1 MRVDIASEILYV
13 SGMDTSPTNHKYTV
27 TVIATH
33 MIRETYVVFSDK
45 SIEDLREDIKNDPYQ
60 LYCGDA
66 IDMIDEDFIETELE
80 FDGITTDNEF
90 DAQVEA

>member
-1 MRVDIASEILYV
+1 
-13 SGMDTSPTNHKYTV
+13 
-27 TVIATH
+27 

-45 SIEDLREDIKNDPYQ
+45 SIEDLREDIKNDPHQ

>member
-1 MRVDIASEILYV
+1 
-13 SGMDTSPTNHKYTV
+13 MDTSPTKHKYTI

-45 SIEDLREDIKNDPYQ
+45 SIEDLKEDIKNDPFQ

-66 IDMIDEDFIETELE
+66 IDMIDEEFIETELE
-80 FDGITTDNEF
+80 FDGITTDNEVGTQ
-90 DAQVEA
+90 AEA